1 MTIKSKN
8 FETISILN
16 CNDDD
21 LIKISQKRT
30 LSLNITEMKTIQ
42 EYYKK
47 INREPTD
54 IELETLAQTW
64 SEHCK
69 HKVFNSAIEITING
83 KKKKYKNLFKE
94 TIVKATK
101 DVRKKLDNK
110 DFCISVFSDNAG
122 IIDFDEKNGVAFK
135 VETHNHPSA
144 LDPYGGANTGIGGV
158 IRDILGCGLGAKP
171 IFNTDVF
178 CFAYPTYSYT
188 KLPKGILH
196 PKRIYKGVVSGVRDY
211 GNRMGIPTINGAI
224 NFHNNYLGN
233 PLVYC
238 GTAGLIPKDKV
249 AKITKSGYNIITMGG
264 RTGRDGIHGATFSS
278 AELHTDSETTSSQAV
293 QIGNPIEEKKV
304 QDVLLK
310 ARDLNLYINVTDC
323 GAGGFASAVGEMA
336 EETGADIYL
345 DKAPLKYHG
354 LAPWEIFLSESQERM
369 VVLVSPKKTE
379 QLLKLCQEEDVEA
392 VAIGK
397 TTNSHKLSLYYKQET
412 VGQLDM
418 EFLHNGVPSQTR
430 TATYIT
436 QKETDSPVKENLD
449 YKTIFKALLS
459 EPNSSSKEGVI
470 RQYDHE
476 VGGGTFLK
484 PLQGIKNDGP
494 GDASACTPLLNS
506 PEKTIVT
513 GNGINIRY
521 GLKNP
526 YKMAL
531 SVIDEALRQIVVAGG
546 NPARTAILDNFC
558 WGNPNKNEQLASLVM
573 ASQACYDA
581 ATAYNLPFISG
592 KDSFYNEFSIQNKS
606 IAIPPTLLIS
616 AISVTETK
624 NLMHSFFQNSDSL
637 IYLIGETKN
646 ELGGSA
652 FYDYLKKEDG
662 IVPDVNLKT
671 NHSIF
676 MLLHKAI
683 KNNLVASAHDLSENG
698 LAGAISE
705 MAFSANIG
713 ALIELKKMIKSE
725 DVKYDYQLL
734 FSESNTRFL
743 VEIEKKNQ
751 NQFEKTMGTVYCSVI
766 GYTQNSPELEIFGL
780 DGKQTFLEKLSTL
793 KKAWQTDKVF
803 K

>member
-16 CNDDD
+16 SNDNE
-21 LIKISQKRT
+21 LMEISKKRT

-47 INREPTD
+47 INREPAD

-69 HKVFNSAIEITING
+69 HKVFNSAIDITIDG

-101 DVRKKLDNK
+101 DIRKKLNNK

-238 GTAGLIPKDKV
+238 GTAGIIPKDKV
-249 AKITKSGYNIITMGG
+249 TKITKSGYNIITMGG
-264 RTGRDGIHGATFSS
+264 KTGRDGIHGATFSS

-345 DKAPLKYHG
+345 DKAPLKYPG

-379 QLLKLCQEEDVEA
+379 QILKLCQEEDVEA
-392 VAIGK
+392 VVIGK
-397 TTNSHKLSLYYKQET
+397 TTSSHKLSLYYKQEL

-430 TATYIT
+430 TATYVT
-436 QKETDSPVKENLD
+436 RKETDSPIKENLD

-459 EPNSSSKEGVI
+459 EPNSASKEGVI

-484 PLQGIKNDGP
+484 PLQGINNDGP
-494 GDASACTPLLNS
+494 GDASACTPLLDS

-531 SVIDEALRQIVVAGG
+531 SVIDEALRQIIVAGG
-546 NPARTAILDNFC
+546 NPAHTAILDNFC

-581 ATAYNLPFISG
+581 ATAYKLPFISG
-592 KDSFYNEFSIQNKS
+592 KDSFYNEFTIKNNS

-624 NLMHSFFQNSDSL
+624 NLTHSFFQNSDSL
-637 IYLIGETKN
+637 IYLIGKTKN

-662 IVPDVNLKT
+662 IVPDVDLKT

-676 MLLHKAI
+676 ISLHKAI
-683 KNNLVASAHDLSENG
+683 KNGLVLSAHDLSENG

-713 ALIELKKMIKSE
+713 ALIELKQIIKSE

-743 VEIEKKNQ
+743 VEVEKKNQ
-751 NQFEKTMGTVYCSVI
+751 TLFEKEMKSAPYSVI
-766 GYTQNSPELEIFGL
+766 GYTQKKPELEIFGL
-780 DGKQTFLEKLSTL
+780 NEEKIFLDKLSNL
-793 KKAWQTDKVF
+793 KKAWKTDKVF